1 MCILL
6 VAHDVHSHNR
16 LVLAANRDEAYDRP
30 AAPAAFWEDAPDV
43 LAGRDLR
50 DGGTWLGVTR
60 AGRWSALTNFRE
72 PGGRREGAPS
82 RGGLV
87 AGFLRG
93 VQRPAAF
100 VREQADAAAAYNGFS
115 LFCGDGS
122 GLAFLSNRDGAPR
135 LLAPGLYGLS
145 NGPLDTPW
153 PKVELGKLRLAA
165 LLAAPPPLDEEG
177 VFALLADVSRPSDE
191 ELPDTGVGIEVERA
205 LSPIFVATER
215 YGTRCSTLL
224 ALDREGSATF
234 VERTFHRDASVLTE
248 SRHHFRLVR
257 STP

>member
-6 VAHDVHSHNR
+6 VAHDAHPNYR
-16 LVLAANRDEAYDRP
+16 LVLAANRDENYDRP
-30 AAPAAFWEDAPDV
+30 AAPASFWEDATEV

-60 AGRWSALTNFRE
+60 TGRWAALTNFRE
-72 PGGRREGAPS
+72 AGPAREGAPS

-93 VQRPAAF
+93 SMSPEEF
-100 VREQADAAAAYNGFS
+100 VHSRVSGAEAYNGFS

-122 GLAFLSNRDGAPR
+122 TLAFLSNRGGGLR
-135 LLAPGLYGLS
+135 VLAPGIYGLS

-153 PKVELGKLRLAA
+153 PKVELGKRGLAA
-165 LLAAPPPLDEEG
+165 LLQLAPPFDEAG
-177 VFALLADVSRPSDE
+177 AFALMADGSRPPDE
-191 ELPDTGVGIEVERA
+191 ELPSTGVGLEIERA

-224 ALDREGSATF
+224 AIGRDGQVRF
-234 VERTFHRDASVLTE
+234 VERTFNQSARDWTE
-248 SRHHFRLVR
+248 RQFEFEL
-257 STP
+257 